1 MNNPASQT
9 MFTELLLNSPLASQ
23 ITPEILIEQ
32 FNQAKGWQN
41 RQKLLLKLAK
51 LNPEFPSLLKTEQY
65 LISGCE
71 SQVWL
76 ISQTINH
83 KLYIMADSDART
95 VRGLLVILLSALN
108 GKVLSEIQ
116 DFDLNAYLRALSLDQ
131 FISASRS
138 HGLTLITEH
147 IKQQAK

>member
-1 MNNPASQT
+1 MNKSGTQT
-9 MFTELLLNSPLASQ
+9 MITKQLLASQ
-23 ITPEILIEQ
+23 ITPETLIEQ
-32 FNQAKGWQN
+32 FNQAKGWQD

-51 LNPEFPSLLKTEQY
+51 LNPEFPNELKTDQY

-71 SQVWL
+71 SQVWML
-76 ISQTINH
+76 LQTINN

-108 GKVLSEIQ
+108 GKSLSEIQ
-116 DFDLNAYLRALSLDQ
+116 SFDLNTYLESLSLSQ

-138 HGLTLITEH
+138 QGLTLITKH
-147 IKQQAK
+147 IKQQTQ